1 MKLST
6 FGTGMAGAAALA
18 MSALAMAPS
27 ASAVAPTTA
36 TVQVNC
42 GDWGSGQARL
52 DAQQNGSAAAITFST
67 PVVWATHSFPANS
80 MRTTLTLSDAHG
92 GEVTFTGQS
101 NPAWTLLGQAYNS
114 GPLTGTVTPGEA
126 LEVTSLTST
135 YGTFTMHCTATSLQN
150 PGPFV
155 F

>member
-1 MKLST
+1 MKLSI
-6 FGTGMAGAAALA
+6 FGTGTAGAAALA
-18 MSALAMAPS
+18 VGALVMAPS

-52 DAQQNGSAAAITFST
+52 DARQDGTAAAVTFST
-67 PVVWATHSFPANS
+67 PVVWATHSFPADS
-80 MRTTLTLSDAHG
+80 MQTTLTLSDAHG
-92 GEVTFTGQS
+92 AEVTFTGQS

-126 LEVTSLTST
+126 LEVKSLTST